1 MAKSAT
7 RKSRG
12 KGKSARS
19 RTAGHKAPK
28 RSGRKRAPGP
38 PASQP
43 RRRKYQ
49 VKRPSQRRTGVAAEP
64 REPSVG
70 WLRRQRGAVW
80 IDPEPHGKALFVRDG
95 SGDDCEADEAVRFR
109 IAQPK
114 THIHAALATVVE
126 RLGSGGSDATQLK
139 MAVANLGLPM
149 DFPTDVMTQADGFG
163 EVEPDKALA
172 ADDRRDLRD
181 CINVTIDGEDA
192 RDFDD
197 AVSAEKEGERYR
209 VWISIADVASY
220 AKARSA
226 LDREARVRGT
236 SVYLATQVLPMFPE
250 RLSNGL
256 CSLVPGEP
264 RLTLTCEM
272 LVDKNGNRRVVGV
285 YPALIRSAARL
296 TYTQVQRFIDGDQAA
311 VPKET
316 AQVVQQAIA
325 ASRLL
330 RGRRFHR
337 GSLDLDIAEARVVI
351 NDDGEPTD
359 IVPRTSHEAHH
370 VIEDLMIAANES
382 VAEYLL
388 KQGLAGVYRVHP
400 PPPPEKWE
408 LLEGWANSFGFRL
421 QAKDR
426 DNPKSLARFVR
437 GLKQAPQAEAGQ
449 LLLLRTLSQAYYSAQ
464 VSLHFGL
471 ASEAYAHFTSPIR
484 RYPDLLVHRA
494 LWNHWQGRSV
504 LRGLDAAA
512 QRCSETER
520 RAVSAER
527 EIDHLAAC
535 LLACKRVG
543 EVFAA
548 RVVGVHTA
556 GLFVRPDDFFAEGLV
571 PMESLGRGGGEY
583 FEVWSETQTIVGR
596 STGVRW
602 TLGDELKVKMVRV
615 DLPNRRINYE
625 LAERPAPSKRRES
638 EKPAKDKDRGK
649 RKGSGGR
656 GNVGRRKAK
665 KEKSPGRG
673 RGGGRAKKRR

>member
-1 MAKSAT
+1 MAKSVT

-19 RTAGHKAPK
+19 RPSRKSPK
-28 RSGRKRAPGP
+28 RSGRKKPPGP

-43 RRRKYQ
+43 RRKRTQ
-49 VKRPSQRRTGVAAEP
+49 AKRPAQRRTKPAEESRDP
-64 REPSVG
+64 CVG
-70 WLRRQRGAVW
+70 WLRKQRGAVW
-80 IDPEPHGKALFVRDG
+80 IDPEPHDKALFVRDG
-95 SGDDCEADEAVRFR
+95 SGDECAADEAVRFR
-109 IAQPK
+109 ISQPK

-139 MAVANLGLPM
+139 MAVANLSLPI

-163 EVEPDKALA
+163 EVQPDKVLSV
-172 ADDRRDLRD
+172 DDRRDLRERVH
-181 CINVTIDGEDA
+181 VTIDGEDA

-197 AVSAEKEGERYR
+197 AVSVEKEGERYR
-209 VWISIADVASY
+209 VWVSIADVASY

-272 LVDKNGNRRVVGV
+272 LVDKNGVRRVAGV
-285 YPALIRSAARL
+285 YPALICSAARL
-296 TYTQVQRFIDGDQAA
+296 TYTQVQRFIDGDQGA
-311 VPKET
+311 VPEET
-316 AQVVQQAIA
+316 SSVVQQAVA

-330 RGRRFHR
+330 RGRRFQK

-351 NDDGEPTD
+351 NDAGEPMD
-359 IVPRTSHEAHH
+359 IVPRTSQEAHH

-388 KQGLAGVYRVHP
+388 EQGLAGVYRVHP
-400 PPPPEKWE
+400 PPPPDKWE

-421 QAKDR
+421 QSKDR
-426 DNPKSLARFVR
+426 DNPKNLARFVR
-437 GLKQAPQAEAGQ
+437 RLKQAPQAEVGQ

-464 VSLHFGL
+464 VALHFGL

-494 LWNHWQGRSV
+494 LWNHWNGRSV

-512 QRCSETER
+512 ERCSETER

-535 LLACKRVG
+535 LLASKRVG
-543 EVFAA
+543 EVFTA

-556 GLFVRPDDFFAEGLV
+556 GLFVRPVDFFAEGLV

-583 FEVWSETQTIVGR
+583 FEVWTEAQTIVGR

-625 LAERPAPSKRRES
+625 LMERPAPPKRRES
-638 EKPAKDKDRGK
+638 EKPAADKGRGK
-649 RKGSGGR
+649 RKGTGGR
-656 GNVGRRKAK
+656 GNAR
-665 KEKSPGRG
+665 RG

>member
-1 MAKSAT
+1 
-7 RKSRG
+7 
-12 KGKSARS
+12 
-19 RTAGHKAPK
+19 
-28 RSGRKRAPGP
+28 
-38 PASQP
+38 
-43 RRRKYQ
+43 
-49 VKRPSQRRTGVAAEP
+49 VAEEL
-64 REPSVG
+64 REPCVG

-95 SGDDCEADEAVRFR
+95 SGDECEADEAVRFR

-114 THIHAALATVVE
+114 THIHAALGTVVE
-126 RLGSGGSDATQLK
+126 RLGSGGSDATQMK

-163 EVEPDKALA
+163 EVEPDKALT
-172 ADDRRDLRD
+172 ADDRHDLRER
-181 CINVTIDGEDA
+181 IHVTIDGEDA

-197 AVSAEKEGERYR
+197 AVSVKKEGERYR
-209 VWISIADVASY
+209 VWVSIADVASY

-250 RLSNGL
+250 RLSNEL

-272 LVDKNGNRRVVGV
+272 LVDKNGVRRVAGV
-285 YPALIRSAARL
+285 YPSLICSAARL
-296 TYTQVQRFIDGDQAA
+296 TYTQVQRFIEGNPAA
-311 VPKET
+311 VPENT
-316 AQVVQQAIA
+316 ASVVQQAVDV
-325 ASRLL
+325 SRLL
-330 RGRRFHR
+330 RGRRFER

-382 VAEYLL
+382 VAEYFLEH
-388 KQGLAGVYRVHP
+388 GLAGIYRVHP

-464 VSLHFGL
+464 VSGHFGL
-471 ASEAYAHFTSPIR
+471 ASEAYSHFTSPIR

-494 LWNHWQGRSV
+494 LWNHWNGRSV
-504 LRGLDAAA
+504 LRGLDTAAE
-512 QRCSETER
+512 RCSETER
-520 RAVSAER
+520 RAVGAER

-535 LLACKRVG
+535 LLASKRVG

-571 PMESLGRGGGEY
+571 PMVSLGRGGGEY
-583 FEVWSETQTIVGR
+583 FEVWSETQTIIGR

-625 LAERPAPSKRRES
+625 LAERPAPPKRRES
-638 EKPAKDKDRGK
+638 EKPEGDKEKGKGK

-656 GNVGRRKAK
+656 GKAGGRKMK